1 MSTSVL
7 SAASRHMPGKEHLT
21 SANGGSFDI
30 DARFRDFCDVLG
42 LDPSEA
48 GGKIA
53 FVSEDPILPSRH
65 RLGACI
71 SIPMMGAAVGAA
83 TVWRMRSGRGQ
94 DLQLDLRKAI
104 HGINPMLKFTP
115 TVNGYPY
122 HIPYALGNPM
132 KFDVYLT
139 KDGRWFCPTG
149 IYPHLLHGWCEFLQC
164 APDSGSIRDAV
175 SKWNAADLDEAAAKK
190 NLVFAICL
198 SPGEWLKHPQGQQL
212 AKAPLVEIV
221 KIGDSEPVP
230 FRPAARPLKGLRVL
244 SATHVVAGNVMSR
257 TLAEQ
262 GAEVLHLVD
271 PQSFEHESL
280 YIDACVGFQSSWLDL
295 KQPEGRQRA
304 LELARRAD
312 VFVEN
317 FRGRS
322 MSNLGLSPQ
331 ELAAHRLRIIYVSGR
346 CYSYDGPWAHRG
358 GFDMEALCSS
368 GFTIEEGTLDRPA
381 FPPTK
386 IMNDYIAGYI
396 GAAGI
401 QAALIRRAK
410 EGGSYHVRVNLTR
423 CAMWFMSLGML
434 ERDAIHAVGEEHQ
447 LLKPDT
453 ITANTPHGELVR
465 LAPPVKFSETN
476 GYWEDPVVMVRGSCK
491 PEWKQ

>member
-1 MSTSVL
+1 M
-7 SAASRHMPGKEHLT
+7 A
-21 SANGGSFDI
+21 
-30 DARFRDFCDVLG
+30 
-42 LDPSEA
+42 
-48 GGKIA
+48 
-53 FVSEDPILPSRH
+53 
-65 RLGACI
+65 
-71 SIPMMGAAVGAA
+71 AAVGAA
-83 TVWRMRSGRGQ
+83 TIWRMRCGRGQ
-94 DLQLDLRKAI
+94 DLQVDLWKAI

-132 KFDVYLT
+132 KFDVYLK

-149 IYPHLLHGWCEFLQC
+149 IYPHLLHAWCQFLQC
-164 APDSGSIRDAV
+164 SPESGAIRDAIN
-175 SKWNAADLDEAAAKK
+175 KWDSADLDEAAAEK
-190 NLVFAICL
+190 NLVFALCL
-198 SPGEWLKHPQGQQL
+198 SPDEWLKHPQGQQL
-212 AKAPLVEIV
+212 AEAPLVEIV
-221 KIGDSEPVP
+221 KIGDSEPEP
-230 FRPAARPLKGLRVL
+230 FRPATRPLKGLRVL

-280 YIDACVGFQSSWLDL
+280 YIDACVGFQSSWLDF
-295 KQPEGRQRA
+295 KQPEGRERA

-322 MSNLGLSPQ
+322 MSNLGLPPQ
-331 ELAAHRLRIIYVSGR
+331 DLAARRPGIIYASGR

-368 GFTIEEGTLDRPA
+368 GFTIEEGTADRPA
-381 FPPTK
+381 FPPTM
-386 IMNDYIAGYI
+386 IMNDYIAGYF

-410 EGGSYHVRVNLTR
+410 EGGIKGIVVTLDTWVAGWRPRDLTLSSFPQLRGHCLANYFSDPVFRSRLAKPPEEDPASAVRHWSEIFGTTLTWADLPWLR
-423 CAMWFMSLGML
+423 SLTKLPVLLKGICHPDDVRRGHSDR
-434 ERDAIHAVGEEHQ
+434 RDARVDGRSTLLYPHVIGRPANGGVGC
-447 LLKPDT
+447 L
-453 ITANTPHGELVR
+453 ELCSTR
-465 LAPPVKFSETN
+465 RRWRRPSGKL
-476 GYWEDPVVMVRGSCK
+476 RC
-491 PEWKQ
+491 